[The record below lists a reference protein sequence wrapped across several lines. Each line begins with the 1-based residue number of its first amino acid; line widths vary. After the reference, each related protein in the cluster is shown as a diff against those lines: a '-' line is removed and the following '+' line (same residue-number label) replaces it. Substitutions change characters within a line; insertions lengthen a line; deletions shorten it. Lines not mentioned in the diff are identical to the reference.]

1 MAGDVETA
9 ASDVIL
15 PAQESATSMAVKH
28 GGKYC
33 KCTCDYEYVRTGLKK
48 KKNHHPC
55 KYFFE
60 QPRSYLV

>member
-48 KKNHHPC
+48 KNHHPC